1 MTEVTSTFKP
11 KVWTLKMVEAMEAMQ
26 LATAPAVPNKMISTR
41 KATAAVV
48 DDMSLEQEEIAD
60 DYTVTDEEILA
71 RLQVRFAV
79 LEDMTRAIKSGH
91 VRAMIVT
98 GSPGVG
104 KSHGVMNVLGIHDL
118 LSDIASDGKLKKY
131 EVIKG
136 RMSALGLYMKLHE
149 FRDSKS
155 ILVFDDCDEI
165 LQDELSLNMLKGAL
179 DSNEKRII
187 SWNSDSRRLK
197 DDGIPNSFEFE
208 GGAIFITNINF
219 DHVRSKKMRGHLQ
232 AMESRCHYL
241 DLTINTQREKL
252 LRIRQVIEG
261 GALDK
266 FDFDEVAQREVLDF
280 VDDNKNILRELSVR
294 MVLKVSE
301 LKSTFKTTWRDV
313 AGITCVKKS

>member
-1 MTEVTSTFKP
+1 MNQTQVKP
-11 KVWTLKMVEAMEAMQ
+11 KVYTLAMVEAMEAMQ
-26 LATAPAVPNKMISTR
+26 AAPAPAANKMLTVKVKR
-41 KATAAVV
+41 VV
-48 DDMSLEQEEIAD
+48 NDTDDLSLEQEEIED
-60 DYTVTDEEILA
+60 DFTVTDDEILA
-71 RLQVRFAV
+71 RLRVRFAV
-79 LEDMTRAIKSGH
+79 LEDMTRAIKAGN

-179 DSNEKRII
+179 DSNDKRII

-197 DDGIPNSFEFE
+197 DDGIPNSFEYE

-241 DLTINTQREKL
+241 DLTINTMREKL
-252 LRIRQVIEG
+252 LRIRQVIED
-261 GALDK
+261 GALAK
-266 FDFDEVAQREVLDF
+266 FDFDEHEQKEVLDF
-280 VDDNKNILRELSVR
+280 VDEYKYNLRELSVR

-301 LKSTFKTTWRDV
+301 LKATFKTTWRDV
-313 AGITCVKKS
+313 AGITCVKGS

>member
-1 MTEVTSTFKP
+1 MT
-11 KVWTLKMVEAMEAMQ
+11 VWTVPMVEALEATQM
-26 LATAPAVPNKMISTR
+26 AEAIAPAKTSIKTTAVR
-41 KATAAVV
+41 RAVAAVV

-60 DYTVTDEEILA
+60 DYTITDEEILA
-71 RLQVRFAV
+71 RLGVRFAV

-104 KSHGVMNVLGIHDL
+104 KSHGVMSVLGIHDL

-149 FRDSKS
+149 FRDAKS

-179 DSNEKRII
+179 DSNERRII

-241 DLTINTQREKL
+241 DLTINTMREKL

-266 FDFDEVAQREVLDF
+266 FEFDEHAQKEVLDF
-280 VDDNKNILRELSVR
+280 VDDNKYNLRELSVR
-294 MVLKVSE
+294 MVLKISE

-313 AGITCVKKS
+313 AGITCVKKA

>member
-1 MTEVTSTFKP
+1 MT
-11 KVWTLKMVEAMEAMQ
+11 VWTVPMVEALEATQM
-26 LATAPAVPNKMISTR
+26 AEAIAPAKTSIKTTAVR
-41 KATAAVV
+41 RAVAAVV

-71 RLQVRFAV
+71 RLGVRFAV

-104 KSHGVMNVLGIHDL
+104 KSHGVMSVLGIHDL

-149 FRDSKS
+149 FRDAKS

-179 DSNEKRII
+179 DSNERRII

-241 DLTINTQREKL
+241 DLTINTMREKL

-266 FDFDEVAQREVLDF
+266 FEFDEHAQKEVLDF
-280 VDDNKNILRELSVR
+280 VDDNKYNLRELSVR
-294 MVLKVSE
+294 MVLKISE

-313 AGITCVKKS
+313 AGITCVKKA